1 MLITGVSGML
11 GNNLSYYFKDK
22 YEVLGLYNSHPV
34 IINGIHT
41 KKCDLLSKD
50 SLNKIINEFK
60 PLIIIHCVA
69 LTNVDQ
75 CEIDK
80 NLAERINIVSTKNIV
95 DSIDDKVK
103 LIYISTDAVY
113 DGSKGNFSEND
124 LINPLNY
131 YGISKYKGELETLK
145 RENGVIIRTNLFGW
159 NIQNKNSL
167 GEWIL
172 HELKA
177 NHRINCF
184 RDAYFSSIYTMEFAR
199 VLNGVIK
206 KNLSGIYNCG
216 STDGCSKFEFAQ
228 QIAKLFGFNKLLIR
242 PISINDHSFKAKR
255 GTNLTLDVHK
265 LERDLDY
272 KLTNISNSIS
282 SFYSD
287 YISKLPNKIGKCT
300 KLFSKQGHES
310 KK

>member
-11 GNNLSYYFKDK
+11 GNNLAYYFKDK

-80 NLAERINIVSTKNIV
+80 DLANTINIVSTKNIV

-172 HELKA
+172 YELKA

-199 VLNGVIK
+199 VLNKVIK

-216 STDGCSKFEFAQ
+216 STDGWSKFEFAQ

-255 GTNLTLDVHK
+255 GKNLTLNVLK
-265 LERDLDY
+265 LERHLDD
-272 KLTNISNSIS
+272 KLTNISDSIN
-282 SFYSD
+282 SFYSG

-300 KLFSKQGHES
+300 K
-310 KK
+310 